1 MLKKML
7 QWVRR
12 TLLVVFLSVLVVS
25 AGHGEVAPANFD
37 LIVSPHRYH
46 LFQWE
51 ASHFLEK
58 WVNKASELMPWTSES
73 SREERIEQAETF
85 FDLGLRQGDLERRL
99 LREDFGQGGGA
110 SNAEV
115 QDLRDELDTI
125 VEQRDRLQATVEE
138 TIESEISAVLSQEGF
153 ASRIGLIFPP
163 VDAVFSR
170 SPGVLVLSPRDRIE
184 RSRTVLLKAGL
195 DDETKEQI
203 ETRILLEEDLS
214 ALVERSGGVATYP
227 SVVSDAGG
235 LHRAM
240 VIAAHEWLHHWFF
253 FQPLGQ
259 HFWDSQEMTTL
270 NETAATLAGE
280 AIGDRAFTA
289 MTGEPV
295 FREPARPP
303 VSESLQPTPVDE
315 DAFDFNAA
323 MRETRLR
330 TEELLA
336 QGKVEEAEAYMEE
349 RRQLMA
355 DNGRFIRKINQA
367 FFAFHG
373 TYATSAAS
381 ISPIDE
387 QLRLLQSST
396 DSLEEFIKTVGEFAS
411 YQEFLDHLAELPAAV
426 ARR

>member
-1 MLKKML
+1 MTKKAL

-12 TLLVVFLSVLVVS
+12 TLLAVFLSVLVLVS
-25 AGHGEVAPANFD
+25 GHGEFLPANFD

-46 LFQWE
+46 LLQWE
-51 ASHFLEK
+51 ASHFLDK
-58 WVNKASELMPWTSES
+58 WVNKVSELMPWTSEP
-73 SREERIEQAETF
+73 SRQERIEQAETF
-85 FDLGLRQGDLERRL
+85 FDLGLRQRDLERRL
-99 LREDFGQGGGA
+99 QRPESGQGGDE

-115 QDLRDELDTI
+115 QGLRDELEAI
-125 VEQRDRLQATVEE
+125 AEQRARLQVTVEE

-170 SPGVLVLSPRDRIE
+170 SPGVLILSPRDRIE
-184 RSRTVLLKAGL
+184 RSRTVLMKAGL

-203 ETRILLEEDLS
+203 ESRILREENMS

-227 SVVSDAGG
+227 SVVSDAAG
-235 LHRAM
+235 LHRAV

-259 HFWDSQEMTTL
+259 HFWDSHEMTSL

-295 FREPARPP
+295 FREPPRPP
-303 VSESLQPTPVDE
+303 GQQPEVDE
-315 DAFDFNAA
+315 DVFDFNTA
-323 MRETRLR
+323 MRETRLK

-336 QGKVEEAEAYMEE
+336 EGKVDEAEAYMEE
-349 RRQLMA
+349 RRLFMA
-355 DNGRFIRKINQA
+355 DNGRYIRKINQA
-367 FFAFHG
+367 FFAFYG

-387 QLRLLQSST
+387 QLRLLQSTT
-396 DSLEEFIKTVGEFAS
+396 DSLEEFIKTVSRFAS
-411 YQEFLDHLAELPAAV
+411 YQEFLDHLEELPAAV

>member
-1 MLKKML
+1 M
-7 QWVRR
+7 
-12 TLLVVFLSVLVVS
+12 SVLVVS
-25 AGHGEVAPANFD
+25 AGHGEFAPANFD

-85 FDLGLRQGDLERRL
+85 FDLGQRQGDLERRL

-115 QDLRDELDTI
+115 QELRDELVAI

-323 MRETRLR
+323 MR
-330 TEELLA
+330 
-336 QGKVEEAEAYMEE
+336 
-349 RRQLMA
+349 RR
-355 DNGRFIRKINQA
+355 G
-367 FFAFHG
+367 
-373 TYATSAAS
+373 
-381 ISPIDE
+381 
-387 QLRLLQSST
+387 
-396 DSLEEFIKTVGEFAS
+396 
-411 YQEFLDHLAELPAAV
+411 
-426 ARR
+426 

>member
-1 MLKKML
+1 MIKKPL

-12 TLLVVFLSVLVVS
+12 TLLAVFLSVLVLVS
-25 AGHGEVAPANFD
+25 GHGEFLPANFD

-46 LFQWE
+46 LLQWE
-51 ASHFLEK
+51 ASHFLDK
-58 WVNKASELMPWTSES
+58 WVNKVSELMPWTSEP
-73 SREERIEQAETF
+73 SRQERIEQAETF
-85 FDLGLRQGDLERRL
+85 FDLGLRQRDLERRL
-99 LREDFGQGGGA
+99 QRLESGQGGGE
-110 SNAEV
+110 SNTEV
-115 QDLRDELDTI
+115 QGLRDELEAI
-125 VEQRDRLQATVEE
+125 VDQRARLQVTVEE

-170 SPGVLVLSPRDRIE
+170 SPGVLILSPRDRIE
-184 RSRTVLLKAGL
+184 RSRTVLMKAGL

-203 ETRILLEEDLS
+203 ESRILREENMS

-227 SVVSDAGG
+227 SVVSDAAG
-235 LHRAM
+235 LHRAV

-259 HFWDSQEMTTL
+259 HFWDSHEMTSL

-295 FREPARPP
+295 FREPPRPP
-303 VSESLQPTPVDE
+303 GRQPEVDE
-315 DAFDFNAA
+315 DVFDFNTA
-323 MRETRLR
+323 MRETRLK

-336 QGKVEEAEAYMEE
+336 EGKVEEAEAYMEE
-349 RRQLMA
+349 RRKFMA
-355 DNGRFIRKINQA
+355 DNGRYIRKINQA
-367 FFAFHG
+367 FFAFYG

-396 DSLEEFIKTVGEFAS
+396 DSLEEFIKTVARFAS
-411 YQEFLDHLAELPAAV
+411 YQDFLDHLEELPVAV